1 MDFKYKKESMIGL
14 MVVVTVAILFFG
26 INYLKGINMMR
37 PTNYYYA
44 KFADVKGLLESS
56 SITSRGYGVGHV
68 HEIDYNYADPTDG
81 VVVILQLDDE
91 LTIPKGSK
99 VLLNTGLMGGAS
111 LALDL
116 NFDGSGKYYKRGD
129 TIASLAVPGVLD
141 AVTEEV
147 MPRVAELI
155 PQLDSLIISLRTVSE
170 NKALVSALN
179 NFSDASLSIKKAS
192 GKLDVMMDRDIAPF
206 MQDAKAI
213 AANMNTMTTNLS
225 QVDFKLTFN
234 KVNST
239 LESVSGLA
247 DEMQNGKGTISLL
260 LKDPALY
267 NNLTSATNN
276 ASSLL
281 QDLER
286 NPKRYVQFSLIQ
298 RKEKKDDKRE
308 DK

>member
-1 MDFKYKKESMIGL
+1 MDFKYKKETLIGL
-14 MVVVTVAILFFG
+14 MVIVTVAILFFG

-44 KFADVKGLLESS
+44 KFSDVKGLLESS
-56 SITSRGYGVGHV
+56 AITSRGYAVGHV
-68 HEIDYNYADPTDG
+68 HEIEYNYTDPTDG

-99 VLLNTGLMGGAS
+99 VLLNVGLMGGAS
-111 LALDL
+111 LSLDL
-116 NFDGSGKYYKRGD
+116 NFDGSGEYYKHGD
-129 TIASLAVPGVLD
+129 TISSLVVPGMLD
-141 AVTEEV
+141 AVTDEV

-155 PQLDSLIISLRTVSE
+155 PQLDSLIVSLRAVSE
-170 NKALVSALN
+170 SKALTSALN

-213 AANMNTMTTNLS
+213 ASNMNTMTTNLS

-234 KVNST
+234 KVNTT
-239 LESVSGLA
+239 LDGLNGLA
-247 DEMQNGKGTISLL
+247 NEMQNGSGTISLL

-281 QDLER
+281 KDLEQ

-298 RKEKKDDKRE
+298 RKEKKADK
-308 DK
+308 